1 MMWPVILLS
10 IVLMGIV
17 FVLMAIRILL
27 QKNGKF
33 PNSHIGGN
41 KALNEKGIYCATT
54 QDKLARKEAL
64 NIKPLKL
71 DGEYESRTTS
81 C

>member
-1 MMWPVILLS
+1 
-10 IVLMGIV
+10 MGIV
-17 FVLMAIRILL
+17 FALMSIRILL

-41 KALNEKGIYCATT
+41 KALNDKGIYCATT
-54 QDKLARKEAL
+54 QDKMARKQA
-64 NIKPLKL
+64 ITFKSLKL
-71 DGEYESRTTS
+71 DTEYESNTTS

>member
-1 MMWPVILLS
+1 MWPVLLLS
-10 IVLMGIV
+10 IALMGVV
-17 FVLMAIRILL
+17 FVLMSIRILL

-33 PNSHIGGN
+33 PNTHIGGN
-41 KALNEKGIYCATT
+41 KALNDQGIYCATT
-54 QDKLARKEAL
+54 QDKLARKEAF

-71 DGEYESRTTS
+71 DGEYESHTTS

>member
-1 MMWPVILLS
+1 MWPVILLS

>member
-1 MMWPVILLS
+1 MWPVLLLS

-17 FVLMAIRILL
+17 FVLMSIRILL
-27 QKNGKF
+27 KKNGKF

-41 KALNEKGIYCATT
+41 KALNDKGIYCATT
-54 QDKLARKEAL
+54 QDKLARKEAFK
-64 NIKPLKL
+64 IKPLQL
-71 DGEYESRTTS
+71 DGEFESNTTS

>member
-1 MMWPVILLS
+1 MWPVLLLS

-17 FVLMAIRILL
+17 FALMSIRILL

-33 PNSHIGGN
+33 PNMHIGGN
-41 KALNEKGIYCATT
+41 KALNDKGIYCATT
-54 QDKLARKEAL
+54 QDKLARKEAF

-71 DGEYESRTTS
+71 DDEYESQTTS

>member
-1 MMWPVILLS
+1 MWPVILLS
-10 IVLMGIV
+10 IALMGIV
-17 FVLMAIRILL
+17 FVLMSIRILL

-33 PNSHIGGN
+33 PNTHIGGN

-54 QDKLARKEAL
+54 QDKLARKEAF

-71 DGEYESRTTS
+71 DGEFESQTTS

>member
-1 MMWPVILLS
+1 MWPVLLLS

-17 FVLMAIRILL
+17 FALMSIRILIK
-27 QKNGKF
+27 KNGKF

-41 KALNEKGIYCATT
+41 KALNDKGIFCATT
-54 QDKLARKEAL
+54 QDKLERKTAFK
-64 NIKPLKL
+64 IKPLKL
-71 DGEYESRTTS
+71 DGEFESNTTS

>member
-1 MMWPVILLS
+1 MWPVLLVTIL
-10 IVLMGIV
+10 LMGIV
-17 FVLMAIRILL
+17 FILMAIRIIL

-41 KALNEKGIYCATT
+41 KALNDKGIYCATT
-54 QDKLARKEAL
+54 QDKLARKEAFK
-64 NIKPLKL
+64 IKPLKL
-71 DGEYESRTTS
+71 DGDFESQTTS

>member
-1 MMWPVILLS
+1 MWQVLLLT

-17 FVLMAIRILL
+17 FVLFAIRIIL

-41 KALNEKGIYCATT
+41 KALNDKGIQCATT

-64 NIKPLKL
+64 KIKPLKL
-71 DGEYESRTTS
+71 DGEFESHTTS

>member
-1 MMWPVILLS
+1 MWQVILLS
-10 IVLMGIV
+10 IVLMGII
-17 FVLMAIRILL
+17 FFLFSIRIIL

-41 KALNEKGIYCATT
+41 KALSDKGIQCATT
-54 QDKLARKEAL
+54 QDKLARKQAFS
-64 NIKPLKL
+64 IKPLKL
-71 DGEYESRTTS
+71 DDEYESNTTS

>member
-1 MMWPVILLS
+1 MWPVLLLS

-17 FVLMAIRILL
+17 FVLMAIRIIL

-41 KALNEKGIYCATT
+41 KALNEKGITCATT
-54 QDKLARKEAL
+54 QDKLARKEAFK
-64 NIKPLKL
+64 IKPLKL

>member
-1 MMWPVILLS
+1 MWPVLLLS
-10 IVLMGIV
+10 IALMGIV

-41 KALNEKGIYCATT
+41 KALNDKGIYCATT
-54 QDKLARKEAL
+54 QDKLARKEAIK
-64 NIKPLKL
+64 IKPLKL
-71 DGEYESRTTS
+71 DSEYESQTTS